1 MTYSIRIPYKE
12 FRYNFVETD
21 DSGPWGDDYFQ
32 SVFDKYV
39 EDDMIEIDYRQGPC
53 VDWKTESI
61 WKVSGDDTKKARRIR
76 YGHSSPFAH
85 WWCNLTDEMEEEL
98 TCPNCKMVNG
108 PVEFKTTINNGDEM
122 VCEDCYNNIEKNN

>member
-39 EDDMIEIDYRQGPC
+39 EDDMIEIDYSN
-53 VDWKTESI
+53 K
-61 WKVSGDDTKKARRIR
+61 
-76 YGHSSPFAH
+76 Y
-85 WWCNLTDEMEEEL
+85 
-98 TCPNCKMVNG
+98 
-108 PVEFKTTINNGDEM
+108 
-122 VCEDCYNNIEKNN
+122 